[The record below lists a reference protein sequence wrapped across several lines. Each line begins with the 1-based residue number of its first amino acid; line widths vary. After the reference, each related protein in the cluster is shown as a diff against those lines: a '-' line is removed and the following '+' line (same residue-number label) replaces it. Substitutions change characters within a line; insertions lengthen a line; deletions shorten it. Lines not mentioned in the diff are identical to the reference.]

1 MSSVRA
7 GAPGATR
14 ECPHCREIILESAA
28 VCPACR
34 HYLRF
39 DAGAGPD
46 ASQAPAP
53 TPLRIEG
60 SIRHPADGEPWEYTV
75 VVSIRN
81 DRDEE
86 IAHKLIGVGA
96 MNPNEQRTFTLSVEA
111 VPAKAKDPGKGGT
124 RH

>member
-1 MSSVRA
+1 MSSVRP
-7 GAPGATR
+7 GSPGATR
-14 ECPHCREIILESAA
+14 ECPHCREIILESAS

-39 DAGAGPD
+39 DAVAD
-46 ASQAPAP
+46 VSQVPAI

-75 VVSIRN
+75 VVSIQN
-81 DRDEE
+81 DRGEE

-96 MNPNEQRTFTLSVEA
+96 MNPTEQRTFTLSVEA
-111 VPAKAKDPGKGGT
+111 VPAKAKAPGKGGT